1 MATQNVC
8 ASERRCRASGGA
20 GLGVPGGGGGDVCT
34 EGNRA
39 FVGGFVTGVG
49 VAADSRDDGRRL
61 QRLFP
66 DLLCVR
72 VAHEPEYHHDR
83 GELLDHAALKGEV
96 GAPKACSS
104 HTGVAVLLVHGVRLA
119 GNGDGALLV
128 LEALEGVCP
137 RAQVPKQQRSHQP
150 HIGTHFLRH
159 LRERIVGRCEDRHPG
174 RRVSKQ
180 LLAQARKRERIAKGD
195 EAQAAHA
202 LLSRVLGWGR
212 GMSTVCEL

>member
-1 MATQNVC
+1 MSDLAP
-8 ASERRCRASGGA
+8 ASDAVARLVRRLCVLRARAKAEGRHEMTHERRCARLVLQGVLT
-20 GLGVPGGGGGDVCT
+20 LGEAQNALAVI
-34 EGNRA
+34 
-39 FVGGFVTGVG
+39 
-49 VAADSRDDGRRL
+49 
-61 QRLFP
+61 
-66 DLLCVR
+66 
-72 VAHEPEYHHDR
+72 
-83 GELLDHAALKGEV
+83 HAAIKGEV

-104 HTGVAVLLVHGVRLA
+104 HAGVAVLLVHGVRLA

-128 LEALEGVCP
+128 LEALEGECP

-180 LLAQARKRERIAKGD
+180 LLAQTRKRERIAKGD